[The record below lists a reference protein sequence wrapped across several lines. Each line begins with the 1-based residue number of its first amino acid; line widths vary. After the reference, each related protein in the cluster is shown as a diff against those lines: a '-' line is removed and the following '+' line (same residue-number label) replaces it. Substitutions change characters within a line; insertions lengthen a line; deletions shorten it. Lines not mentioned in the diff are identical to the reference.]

1 MTTLQES
8 RLNMYLAV
16 RDFLIPNDA
25 ITKDLPGFA
34 ANFTLLQETITNIQS
49 FGEQQKFDKTGLA
62 RLKNELRQKLITL
75 SIDNSR
81 KLIAYANFSGNTL
94 LINQVK
100 FTTSGFVRMTDTG
113 IKDYAQ
119 IIYDRAQSNLEAL
132 PTYGITADTQKA
144 LLDTI
149 TAYNDSI
156 SRPRIGLTEK
166 SQATKQLIL
175 LFDTADI
182 ALGNIDLAVEIIRL
196 SQTTFYTGY
205 RTIRKVV
212 TTSAGSLRLKALA
225 TDKKNGEPVRG
236 ARFAFKLSG
245 ENPLSNNGNG
255 EIVKKTAEKGRFRI
269 KSMMSGIYQLLVSKT
284 GYADKAQTV
293 TVADGEMTD
302 LWVEM
307 ERV

>member
-25 ITKDLPGFA
+25 ITKDLPGFT

-100 FTTSGFVRMTDTG
+100 FTTSDFVRMTDTG

-119 IIYDRAQSNLEAL
+119 IIYDRAESNLDAL

-182 ALGNIDLAVEIIRL
+182 AIGNIDLAAEIIRL
-196 SQTTFYTGY
+196 TQTTFYTGY

-245 ENPLSNNGNG
+245 DTLSINGNG
-255 EIVKKTAEKGRFRI
+255 EIVKKTADKGRFRI
-269 KSMMSGIYQLLVSKT
+269 KSMSSGIYQLVVSKT
-284 GYADKAQTV
+284 GYADKVQSV

-302 LWVEM
+302 LWVEL